1 MVCLYSVNWQLCDV
15 ELDRS
20 ESNDL
25 SAQQLQIAKLS
36 ELIVVRAEHYKSMVR
51 HELQEQRW
59 EQ

>member
-1 MVCLYSVNWQLCDV
+1 MCLYSVNWQLCDV

-36 ELIVVRAEHYKSMVR
+36 VLIAVRAEHYKSMVR
-51 HELQEQRW
+51 PELPEQRW

>member
-1 MVCLYSVNWQLCDV
+1 MVCLYSVKWQLCDV

-25 SAQQLQIAKLS
+25 SAQQLQIATLS
-36 ELIVVRAEHYKSMVR
+36 ALNTVRAERYKSMVWP
-51 HELQEQRW
+51 ELQEQRW